1 MTEEGA
7 QRQTRWRRYGPGI
20 GVGAGLALLAAGAY
34 QYGLRPV
41 LVTHE
46 SLMNRARQPV
56 QTGRAWAERLEVPGV
71 PNLHKVSDSL
81 YRGGQPTEEGVL
93 QLKALGVKTIVNLR
107 TWHSD
112 RDEIGQTHD
121 VNYER
126 ITTQPWDVGDE
137 DAIRFLRIVTDPAQA
152 PVYVHCQR
160 GADRTGTMCAIYRI
174 VVQGWTK
181 DEALAEM
188 TQGGFGFYEGWK
200 GLVETIRALDV
211 ETLRKGLSG
220 PAVQ

>member
-1 MTEEGA
+1 MTEEA
-7 QRQTRWRRYGPGI
+7 PRRARWRRYGPGI
-20 GVGAGLALLAAGAY
+20 GIGAGLVLLAAGTY
-34 QYGLRPV
+34 QFGLRPA
-41 LVTHE
+41 LMTDE
-46 SLMNRARQPV
+46 SLMNRVRQPV

-71 PNLHKVSDSL
+71 PNLYKVSDSL
-81 YRGGQPTEEGVL
+81 YRGAQPTEEGVL
-93 QLKALGVKTIVNLR
+93 QLRALGIKTIVNLR

-121 VNYER
+121 VNSER
-126 ITTQPWDVGDE
+126 ITTQPWHVE
-137 DAIRFLRIVTDPAQA
+137 DQDATRFLRIVADPAQA

-200 GLVETIRALDV
+200 DLIETIRALDV
-211 ETLRKGLSG
+211 ETLRKGLSDST
-220 PAVQ
+220 VQ